1 MGRAAVAAAL
11 VGLLGT
17 GCLAPQDIDEVE
29 PQAEERNHAPRIVV
43 DQALVAGMAVPRI
56 HVQNSCPSVA
66 FRVGAIEDLD
76 LDDTLRVRFFV
87 DYDLGCEECRQVR
100 DELVLPADEETRA
113 LRTTE
118 FAYELRLP
126 LDEGT
131 HLVEAWVSD
140 GFSPDDA
147 DLPVNRAVLEGHGVD
162 SVVWVLVVE
171 EAETQECLP
180 VAF

>member
-1 MGRAAVAAAL
+1 MERSKLAVPLAL
-11 VGLLGT
+11 LLGT

-29 PQAEERNHAPRIVV
+29 PAGEEQNHAPRIVV
-43 DQALVAGMAVPRI
+43 DQALVEGMAVPRI
-56 HVQNSCPSVA
+56 HVQTSCDSVR
-66 FRVGAIEDLD
+66 FRVGAVEDLD
-76 LDDTLRVRFFV
+76 LDDTLTVRFFV
-87 DYDLGCEECRQVR
+87 DYDQGCERCRQVQH
-100 DELVLPADEETRA
+100 ELVLPATDETRA

-140 GFSPDDA
+140 GFA
-147 DLPVNRAVLEGHGVD
+147 DEADPPLNRAVLEGRGVD
-162 SVVWVLVVE
+162 SVTWVLEVV

-180 VAF
+180 VAS